1 MNVGNVDVDKQF
13 EPSPEL
19 EADMERLPHVAD
31 ALTDLVFREAPTVA
45 VSALVTVL
53 GRVLLAAD
61 SDPLNAARIAGE
73 AVQNFVR
80 GNLHVAQAA
89 KSDLTDGLP
98 VRHGLGTARVNEGTC
113 TPASNDHL
121 GIQVG

>member
-1 MNVGNVDVDKQF
+1 MNVLREKEGKVCVDEQF

-31 ALTDLVFREAPTVA
+31 ELTDLVFRETPTVA

-61 SDPLNAARIAGE
+61 SDPANAARIAGE
-73 AVQNFVR
+73 SLRHFVR
-80 GNLHVAQAA
+80 GNLHAVQG
-89 KSDLTDGLP
+89 S
-98 VRHGLGTARVNEGTC
+98 
-113 TPASNDHL
+113 ASRFH
-121 GIQVG
+121 

>member
-1 MNVGNVDVDKQF
+1 MNVGNVDVDKRF

-19 EADMERLPHVAD
+19 EADMERLPLVAD
-31 ALTDLVFREAPTVA
+31 ELTDLVFRETPTVA

-61 SDPLNAARIAGE
+61 SDPVNAARIAGE

-80 GNLHVAQAA
+80 GNLHVASRRQ
-89 KSDLTDGLP
+89 KS
-98 VRHGLGTARVNEGTC
+98 
-113 TPASNDHL
+113 
-121 GIQVG
+121 I